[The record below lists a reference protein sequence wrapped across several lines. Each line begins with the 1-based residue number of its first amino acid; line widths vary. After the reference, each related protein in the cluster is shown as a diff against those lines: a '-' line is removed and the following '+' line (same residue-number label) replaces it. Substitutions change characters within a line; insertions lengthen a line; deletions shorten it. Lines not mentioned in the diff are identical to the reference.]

1 MGWTLGVGSAG
12 AGDLQSVIRLDV
24 MKEIK
29 LLALSGSL
37 RKASYNTAMLE
48 ALSELSPPNV
58 EISIFRKLGELPL
71 FNPDTESESHPV
83 FESLRSELGR
93 AQGLVIASPEYAHGI
108 SGLMKNALDWLVS
121 GEEFVDM
128 PVVILN
134 ASPRSNHALSA
145 LKEVVTTM
153 SGRIIEE
160 ACVELPLLGSGFKAN
175 NIKEDTAMKET
186 LEMGLKVF
194 CEAILRG
201 GDGSFKQEQG

>member
-1 MGWTLGVGSAG
+1 
-12 AGDLQSVIRLDV
+12 
-24 MKEIK
+24 MKKIK

-48 ALSELSPPNV
+48 ALSELSPSNV

-93 AQGLVIASPEYAHGI
+93 SQGLVIASPEYAHGI
-108 SGLMKNALDWLVS
+108 SGLMKNTLDWLVS

-128 PVVILN
+128 PVIILN
-134 ASPRSNHALSA
+134 ASPRSNHALNA

-160 ACVELPLLGSGFKAN
+160 ACVSLPLLGSGFKSGD
-175 NIKEDTAMKET
+175 IREDTSMAKI
-186 LEMGLKVF
+186 LEMSLESFHK
-194 CEAILRG
+194 AILSGTG
-201 GDGSFKQEQG
+201 G

>member
-1 MGWTLGVGSAG
+1 MGWTLGFGETGAG
-12 AGDLQSVIRLDV
+12 ALSGVNA
-24 MKEIK
+24 MKKIK

-48 ALSELSPPNV
+48 ALSELSPSNV

-71 FNPDTESESHPV
+71 FNPDTESESNSV

-93 AQGLVIASPEYAHGI
+93 SQGLVIASPEYAHGI
-108 SGLMKNALDWLVS
+108 SGLMKNALDWLVG

-134 ASPRSNHALSA
+134 ASPRSNHALNA

-160 ACVELPLLGSGFKAN
+160 ACVSLPLLGSGFN
-175 NIKEDTAMKET
+175 SDDIKENPSMAAM
-186 LEMGLKVF
+186 LEKALKVF
-194 CEAILRG
+194 YEEILKEG
-201 GDGSFKQEQG
+201 E